1 MKQDIVDFMLK
12 TYKAKPEY
20 LWKRYPSYC
29 VFRHV
34 DNRKWFAIIMT
45 VPRKILKL
53 SGDGNIDVINVK
65 CGTDDIGFLRDI
77 PGILPA
83 YHMSKANWVSVVLD
97 GTVPQ
102 KNVKQLIK
110 ASFNLTE
117 KKHVIL

>member
-1 MKQDIVDFMLK
+1 MKKDIIDFMLK

-20 LWKRYPSYC
+20 LWKRYPTYC
-29 VFRHV
+29 VFRHN

-53 SGDGNIDVINVK
+53 SGDGNMDVINVK
-65 CGTDDIGFLRDI
+65 CSTDDIGFLRDI
-77 PGILPA
+77 PGILSA

-110 ASFNLTE
+110 ASFELTE

>member
-1 MKQDIVDFMLK
+1 MKQTIIGFISK
-12 TYKAKPEY
+12 TYNAKPEY

-29 VFRHV
+29 VFRHN

-65 CGTDDIGFLRDI
+65 CSTDDIGFLRDI

-83 YHMSKANWVSVVLD
+83 YHMSKANWVSVVLN
-97 GTVPQ
+97 GTVQQ

-110 ASFNLTE
+110 ASFELTI
-117 KKHVIL
+117 K